1 MPQPR
6 EGRTEHA
13 NSTSVRVGLAEAYLA
28 RLLPDAV
35 TQPGQPDKDDAFDPS
50 LTCWQNGLKGSHVAL
65 SRCNKVATA
74 TGGGGHSV
82 CTAVV
87 PSPGA
92 VYEVEIEWA
101 APWAPIRQAQD
112 GRGCRLHETV
122 PSGGIWVGVLSKEA
136 AEKRMEAFSEDCG
149 LSKMTDGFW
158 GVDDFGGGESVQ
170 RESFGLCYYS
180 SPRGSWMPPQDPR
193 WGIRRGHGGTEFAPR
208 HALVS
213 EIQYAHMSSIS
224 FYHTPYVFCSGDR
237 LHLVVDM
244 DQRTLTIYRNW
255 NEKLLLFED
264 LPAEVHVAAT
274 LKTRGSTVRIVSVSP
289 LRHME
294 FAGMGLEAPPP
305 KKSCRSALGFR
316 QRQLAEPPPAAG
328 GSAQKKR
335 SPQQNMSLAREREVS
350 QLIDASKGRPMTDD
364 KPWFIRN
371 VVQPTVWLYSWVP
384 SCCSRSKMCWAEFW
398 PELKRFPAVAWR
410 LLLEHHAET
419 GRWW

>member
-1 MPQPR
+1 MAGGGEGTFGTRQFCIRRREGKAAMPQPR
-6 EGRTEHA
+6 EGRTKHA

-35 TQPGQPDKDDAFDPS
+35 TQPGQPDKDDAFDPF

-65 SRCNKVATA
+65 SRCTKVATA
-74 TGGGGHSV
+74 TGDGGHSV

-158 GVDDFGGGESVQ
+158 GVDDFGGGESAMT
-170 RESFGLCYYS
+170 RKSGGICYFDKVKS
-180 SPRGSWMPPQDPR
+180 SWMPPEDPR
-193 WGIRRGHGGTEFAPR
+193 WGIRRGHGGTLFVPDD
-208 HALVS
+208 ALAR
-213 EIQYAHMSSIS
+213 EIQYAHMSSITY
-224 FYHTPYVFCSGDR
+224 YHTPYVFCSGDR

-244 DQRTLTIYRNW
+244 DLRTLTIYRNW
-255 NEKLLLFED
+255 EEKLLFED

-294 FAGMGLEAPPP
+294 CGD
-305 KKSCRSALGFR
+305 S
-316 QRQLAEPPPAAG
+316 AAG
-328 GSAQKKR
+328 GSAQKVVENVL
-335 SPQQNMSLAREREVS
+335 NMSRGGAGARRSARAEREREVS

-371 VVQPTVWLYSWVP
+371 VLWLS
-384 SCCSRSKMCWAEFW
+384 SLFI
-398 PELKRFPAVAWR
+398 
-410 LLLEHHAET
+410 
-419 GRWW
+419 

>member
-1 MPQPR
+1 MAGGGEGTFGTRQFCIRHREGKAAMPRPR

-28 RLLPDAV
+28 RLSQCLPDAV
-35 TQPGQPDKDDAFDPS
+35 AQPGQPDKDDAFDPS
-50 LTCWQNGLKGSHVAL
+50 KTCWQNGLKGSHVAL

-101 APWAPIRQAQD
+101 APWAPIRQAQN
-112 GRGCRLHETV
+112 GRGKRLHETV

-158 GVDDFGGGESVQ
+158 GMDDFGGGESVQ

-193 WGIRRGHGGTEFAPR
+193 WGIRRGHGGTELAPTR
-208 HALVS
+208 ALVS
-213 EIQYAHMSSIS
+213 EIEYAHMSSIT

-244 DQRTLTIYRNW
+244 DQRTLTIHRNW
-255 NEKLLLFED
+255 DHGTLVFED
-264 LPAEVHVAAT
+264 LPAEVHIAAT

-289 LRHME
+289 LQRME
-294 FAGMGLEAPPP
+294 YPGMGPEAPPP
-305 KKSCRSALGFR
+305 KKIRSLLAKSWITALGFR
-316 QRQLAEPPPAAG
+316 QRPSGEKVVEDV
-328 GSAQKKR
+328 QK
-335 SPQQNMSLAREREVS
+335 MSLARQREVS
-350 QLIDASKGRPMTDD
+350 QLIDASRERPMTDD

-371 VVQPTVWLYSWVP
+371 VVQPIVWLYSWVP
-384 SCCSRSKMCWAEFW
+384 SCCSRSKMCWA
-398 PELKRFPAVAWR
+398 KN
-410 LLLEHHAET
+410 
-419 GRWW
+419 

>member
-1 MPQPR
+1 MAGGGEGTFGTRQFCIRHREGKAAMPRPR
-6 EGRTEHA
+6 EGRTKHA

-149 LSKMTDGFW
+149 LSKMTDGF
-158 GVDDFGGGESVQ
+158 
-170 RESFGLCYYS
+170 
-180 SPRGSWMPPQDPR
+180 
-193 WGIRRGHGGTEFAPR
+193 
-208 HALVS
+208 
-213 EIQYAHMSSIS
+213 
-224 FYHTPYVFCSGDR
+224 
-237 LHLVVDM
+237 
-244 DQRTLTIYRNW
+244 
-255 NEKLLLFED
+255 
-264 LPAEVHVAAT
+264 
-274 LKTRGSTVRIVSVSP
+274 
-289 LRHME
+289 
-294 FAGMGLEAPPP
+294 
-305 KKSCRSALGFR
+305 
-316 QRQLAEPPPAAG
+316 
-328 GSAQKKR
+328 
-335 SPQQNMSLAREREVS
+335 
-350 QLIDASKGRPMTDD
+350 
-364 KPWFIRN
+364 
-371 VVQPTVWLYSWVP
+371 
-384 SCCSRSKMCWAEFW
+384 
-398 PELKRFPAVAWR
+398 
-410 LLLEHHAET
+410 
-419 GRWW
+419 